1 MRLDKYLSD
10 LNAGT
15 RKEIR
20 EAVRRGR
27 VRVNGETAS
36 DPGMRL
42 SGAEEV
48 LFDGRRMIRE
58 EHVYY
63 MMNKPAG
70 VVCAVT
76 DAKCRTVLDLMGA
89 ARRKDL
95 FPVGRLD
102 KDTVGLLLLT
112 NDGQF
117 DHRLMSPRRHVEKTY
132 FVRVDGDVSG
142 DDVRAFS
149 KGLQVDEDFTALP
162 AKLEIARSAEVSEVY
177 LTIREGKYHQ
187 VKRMFHA
194 VGKEV
199 IMLKRVSIGALVLD
213 PDLQEGCFR
222 PLREE
227 ELDLPV
233 MRTEREFADLPDG
246 PPEPERRIFPGAE
259 PQIRDDFRC

>member
-15 RKEIR
+15 RKEIK
-20 EAVRRGR
+20 EAVRKGR

-42 SGAEEV
+42 SGTEEV

-76 DAKCRTVLDLMGA
+76 DAKCRTVLDLMGD

-132 FVRVDGDVSG
+132 FVRVDGAVSG

-149 KGLQVDEDFTALP
+149 
-162 AKLEIARSAEVSEVY
+162 
-177 LTIREGKYHQ
+177 
-187 VKRMFHA
+187 
-194 VGKEV
+194 
-199 IMLKRVSIGALVLD
+199 
-213 PDLQEGCFR
+213 
-222 PLREE
+222 
-227 ELDLPV
+227 
-233 MRTEREFADLPDG
+233 
-246 PPEPERRIFPGAE
+246 
-259 PQIRDDFRC
+259 